1 MKRKLNLIAL
11 VLSIV
16 AFGTCFV
23 ILLLGYY
30 QGNDENNLMV
40 LIMTGLSL
48 GLISINLANYRRS
61 KDGT

>member
-1 MKRKLNLIAL
+1 MKKKLNLIAL
-11 VLSIV
+11 VLSMV
-16 AFGTCFV
+16 AFGTCLV

-30 QGNDENNLMV
+30 QGNDENHLMV

-61 KDGT
+61 KGDT